1 MKLIALKSCF
11 KGLKC
16 FMESRKPLKKTGI
29 SGQTVIEYSV
39 MLVMFMLVAVIM
51 LLLISA
57 MNSYGWRIL
66 SLVGLDYP

>member
-1 MKLIALKSCF
+1 
-11 KGLKC
+11 
-16 FMESRKPLKKTGI
+16 MESRKPLKKTGI